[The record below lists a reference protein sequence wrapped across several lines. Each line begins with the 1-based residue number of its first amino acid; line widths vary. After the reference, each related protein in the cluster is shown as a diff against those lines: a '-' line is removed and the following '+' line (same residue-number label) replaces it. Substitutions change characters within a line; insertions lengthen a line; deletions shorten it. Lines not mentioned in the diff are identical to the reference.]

1 MRIDKA
7 KISEETKA
15 KILQMLNDAE
25 DKSQA
30 IMEAMEMIA
39 SEVNQEL
46 VNRIVEEA
54 RTAGSAAL
62 RLLPQETRDAAQMIA
77 RR

>member
-15 KILQMLNDAE
+15 KIVQMLNDAE

-46 VNRIVEEA
+46 VNRIVD
-54 RTAGSAAL
+54 
-62 RLLPQETRDAAQMIA
+62 RLPCPSFPRMRRDSLSG
-77 RR
+77 